1 MVFTVTSTRLNSCV
15 IISTGIANCFF
26 PDVIQLFG
34 GSIKFAEKFPH
45 EKLPALFSHHP
56 PTFTSQR
63 HQRGEGVAVMDAKV
77 RSGYRKSGYIEGVY
91 KVQRKQNSVV

>member
-26 PDVIQLFG
+26 PDVIQLFR

-45 EKLPALFSHHP
+45 KKLPACLRTTRQHLRHNG
-56 PTFTSQR
+56 TSGE
-63 HQRGEGVAVMDAKV
+63 RG
-77 RSGYRKSGYIEGVY
+77 
-91 KVQRKQNSVV
+91 